1 MIDIYII
8 LPVVL
13 YVRICLIMN
22 NELNIYKFVDNYI
35 NMCIAMYVYNYIDCY
50 VPCMSL
56 FFPLL
61 LFIYHNNNVTMMTQ
75 ITIPTTQATT
85 TPITI
90 VEESWPPVCTSLD
103 GIIIAVLPVGIIA
116 AIILV
121 DIIVSVVS
129 DEVDMLLLVCV
140 LIDELTVYMA
150 VLMVDISL
158 VTVGITDTVV
168 NEI

>member
-1 MIDIYII
+1 MHSYVHIY
-8 LPVVL
+8 V
-13 YVRICLIMN
+13 
-22 NELNIYKFVDNYI
+22 
-35 NMCIAMYVYNYIDCY
+35 DCY
-50 VPCMSL
+50 VPCISL

-61 LFIYHNNNVTMMTQ
+61 LFRYHNNNVTMMTQ
-75 ITIPTTQATT
+75 ITTIPTTQATT

-116 AIILV
+116 AILLV